1 METQR
6 DREREKDEVDR
17 DRIRECMD
25 RQIERGRERGSWR
38 KVEMEE

>member
-25 RQIERGRERGSWR
+25 RQIERETQRERGS
-38 KVEMEE
+38 